1 MTTICGLPSLAVEEN
16 MRQVITGEVNSELL
30 ARGFARAAWSTLVE
44 PGDRVAGRLIGM
56 CGPER
61 ALQFL
66 IDHFRAHEII
76 KECVD
81 IEDSDLDCDQF
92 EEDLAEGIARWQPR
106 LNSGDALNAVSHAAK
121 LGAFLITPEQEL
133 WPAGLNDLGMHAPL
147 VLWGRGQYTALK
159 TFQKSLAVV
168 GARAST
174 GYGEHVTMETVSA
187 IAEQGV
193 SIVSGAAYGIDGM
206 AHRSALAV
214 GGTTMAFLAGGV
226 DRFYPSGHDAL
237 LGRIMD
243 SGLVLA
249 EAPCGYA
256 PTKWRFLLR
265 NRLIAASSQATVV
278 MEAGW
283 RSGSL
288 NTANHAATLGRPL
301 GVVPG
306 PVTSAASAGCHRLLR
321 EYDAVCVTTASEMLE
336 LLPGQPPALSES
348 ELMDAAE

>member
-1 MTTICGLPSLAVEEN
+1 MTTICGLPSLAVEES
-16 MRQVITGEVNSELL
+16 MRQVLPEDSENEQIAL
-30 ARGFARAAWSTLVE
+30 GFARAAWSTLVE
-44 PGDRVAGRLIGM
+44 PGDRVAGRLISLF
-56 CGPER
+56 GPQR

-66 IDHFRAHEII
+66 IERLRADEIVTQC
-76 KECVD
+76 E
-81 IEDSDLDCDQF
+81 DLDELEWNPAQF
-92 EEDLAEGIARWQPR
+92 TEDLAEGITRWQPR
-106 LNSGDALNAVSHAAK
+106 LSSGDALNAVTHAAK

-133 WPAGLNDLGMHAPL
+133 WPDGLNDLGMHAPL
-147 VLWGRGQYTALK
+147 VMWGRGKRSTLGK
-159 TFQKSLAVV
+159 FENSLAIV

-187 IAEQGV
+187 IAETGV
-193 SIVSGAAYGIDGM
+193 AIVSGAAYGIDGM

-237 LGRIMD
+237 LGRIIET
-243 SGLVLA
+243 GLVLA

-265 NRLIAASSQATVV
+265 NRLIAASAQATVV

-306 PVTSAASAGCHRLLR
+306 PVTSASSAGCHRLLR
-321 EYDAVCVTTASEMLE
+321 EYDAVCVTTASEMME

-348 ELMDAAE
+348 ERAEAEE

>member
-1 MTTICGLPSLAVEEN
+1 MTTICGLPALAVEEN
-16 MRQVITGEVNSELL
+16 MRLVMPEEENIQQL
-30 ARGFARAAWSTLVE
+30 ACGFARAAWSTLIE
-44 PGDRVAGRLIGM
+44 PGDRVAGRLITM
-56 CGPER
+56 FGPER
-61 ALQFL
+61 ALHFL
-66 IDHFRAHEII
+66 IDRYRADEIVT
-76 KECVD
+76 E
-81 IEDSDLDCDQF
+81 CDQF
-92 EEDLAEGIARWQPR
+92 EDLDLAQLEEDFAEGIARWRPR
-106 LNSGDALNAVSHAAK
+106 LSSGDALNAVTHAAR
-121 LGAFLITPEQEL
+121 LGAFLLTPEQKL
-133 WPAGLNDLGMHAPL
+133 WPAGFADLDLHAP
-147 VLWGRGQYTALK
+147 VALWGRGQMSKLDQ
-159 TFQKSLAVV
+159 FENSLSVV

-187 IAEQGV
+187 IAESGV
-193 SIVSGAAYGIDGM
+193 GIVSGAAYGIDGM

-214 GGTTMAFLAGGV
+214 EGTTMAFLAGGV

-237 LGRIMD
+237 LRRIIET
-243 SGLVLA
+243 GLVLA

-336 LLPGQPPALSES
+336 LLPGQPPALSAS
-348 ELMDAAE
+348 ELAEAQE

>member
-1 MTTICGLPSLAVEEN
+1 MTTICGLPSLAVEEH
-16 MRQVITGEVNSELL
+16 MRQVMLGEKTQEQL
-30 ARGFARAAWSTLVE
+30 AKGFARAAWSTLIE
-44 PGDRVAGRLIGM
+44 PGDRVAGRLIGLF
-56 CGPER
+56 GPER

-66 IDHFRAHEII
+66 IDRFRADEIV
-76 KECVD
+76 KESEEFV
-81 IEDSDLDCDQF
+81 ELESDPAQF
-92 EEDLAEGIARWQPR
+92 EEDLAEGITRWQPR
-106 LNSGDALNAVSHAAK
+106 LNSGDALNAVAHAAK
-121 LGAFLITPEQEL
+121 LGAFLVTPEQEL
-133 WPAGLNDLGMHAPL
+133 WPVGLNDLGMHAPL
-147 VLWGRGQYTALK
+147 VLWGRGQYSALEK
-159 TFQKSLAVV
+159 FENSLAIV

-187 IAEQGV
+187 IAEAGV
-193 SIVSGAAYGIDGM
+193 AIVSGAAYGIDGM

-237 LGRIMD
+237 LGRIME

-306 PVTSAASAGCHRLLR
+306 PVTSASSAGCHRLLR

-348 ELMDAAE
+348 ELAEAQE

>member
-16 MRQVITGEVNSELL
+16 MRQVMPGVEDAEMLSL
-30 ARGFARAAWSTLVE
+30 GFARAAWSTLIE
-44 PGDRVAGRLIGM
+44 PGDRVAGTLISV
-56 CGPER
+56 CGAER

-66 IDHFRAHEII
+66 IDRFRADEIVT
-76 KECVD
+76 ECAEIV
-81 IEDSDLDCDQF
+81 ELDLDLAQF
-92 EEDLAEGIARWQPR
+92 AEDLADGIARWQPR

-147 VLWGRGQYTALK
+147 VLWGRGQYSALT
-159 TFQKSLAVV
+159 TFQNSLAVV

-237 LGRIMD
+237 LGRIME

-265 NRLIAASSQATVV
+265 NRLIAASTQATVV

-306 PVTSAASAGCHRLLR
+306 PVTSASSAGCHRLLR

-348 ELMDAAE
+348 ELTEAAE

>member
-1 MTTICGLPSLAVEEN
+1 MTTVCGLPSQAVEEY
-16 MRQVITGEVNSELL
+16 MRHVLPDETETEQIAV
-30 ARGFARAAWSTLVE
+30 GFARAAWSTLVE
-44 PGDRVAGRLIGM
+44 PGDRVAGRLISLF
-56 CGPER
+56 GPQQ

-66 IDHFRAHEII
+66 IERFRADEIVAQC
-76 KECVD
+76 E
-81 IEDSDLDCDQF
+81 ELDELEFDPVQF
-92 EEDLAEGIARWQPR
+92 TEDLAEGIARWLPR
-106 LNSGDALNAVSHAAK
+106 LNSGDALNAVTHAAK
-121 LGAFLITPEQEL
+121 LGAFLITPEQDS
-133 WPAGLNDLGMHAPL
+133 WPGGLNDLGMHAPL
-147 VLWGRGQYTALK
+147 LLWGRGKRSALEK
-159 TFQKSLAVV
+159 FENALAVV

-187 IAEQGV
+187 IAESGV
-193 SIVSGAAYGIDGM
+193 AIVSGAAYGIDGM

-237 LGRIMD
+237 LGRIME

-265 NRLIAASSQATVV
+265 NRLIAASTQATVV

-306 PVTSAASAGCHRLLR
+306 PVTSASSAGCHRLLR

-348 ELMDAAE
+348 ECAEVQL

>member
-1 MTTICGLPSLAVEEN
+1 MTTICGLPSLAVEEH
-16 MRQVITGEVNSELL
+16 MRQVMPEDEDSEKL
-30 ARGFARAAWSTLVE
+30 AIGFARAAWSTLIE
-44 PGDRVAGRLIGM
+44 PGDRVAGRLIGLF
-56 CGPER
+56 GAER

-66 IDHFRAHEII
+66 IDRFRADEIV
-76 KECVD
+76 KESEEFV
-81 IEDSDLDCDQF
+81 ELESDPAQF
-92 EEDLAEGIARWQPR
+92 EEDLAEGITRWQPR
-106 LNSGDALNAVSHAAK
+106 LNSGDALNAVAHAAK
-121 LGAFLITPEQEL
+121 LGAFLVTPEQEL
-133 WPAGLNDLGMHAPL
+133 WPVGLNDLGMHAPL
-147 VLWGRGQYTALK
+147 VLWGRGQYSALEK
-159 TFQKSLAVV
+159 FENSLAIV

-187 IAEQGV
+187 IAEAGV
-193 SIVSGAAYGIDGM
+193 AIVSGAAYGIDGM

-237 LGRIMD
+237 LGRIME

-306 PVTSAASAGCHRLLR
+306 PVTSASSAGCHRLLR

-348 ELMDAAE
+348 ELAEAQE

>member
-1 MTTICGLPSLAVEEN
+1 MTTICGLPSQTVEEY
-16 MRQVITGEVNSELL
+16 MRQVLPEETKPELYP
-30 ARGFARAAWSTLVE
+30 AQFARAAWSTLIE
-44 PGDRVAGRLIGM
+44 PGDRVAGRLISIL
-56 CGPER
+56 GPET
-61 ALQFL
+61 ALTL
-66 IDHFRAHEII
+66 IIERFRADEIVSACG
-76 KECVD
+76 EQLD
-81 IEDSDLDCDQF
+81 IEPAQF
-92 EEDLAEGIARWQPR
+92 AEDIAEGLIRWQPR
-106 LNSGDALNAVSHAAK
+106 LSSGDALNSVMHAAQ
-121 LGAFLITPEQEL
+121 LGAFMLTPESSL
-133 WPAGLNDLGMHAPL
+133 WPAGLNDLGLHSPI
-147 VLWGRGQYTALK
+147 VLWGRGKQSALSHCEN
-159 TFQKSLAVV
+159 SLAVV

-187 IAEQGV
+187 IAEHGV
-193 SIVSGAAYGIDGM
+193 AIVSGAAYGIDGM

-237 LGRIMD
+237 LARIIE
-243 SGLVLA
+243 SGVVLA

-265 NRLIAASSQATVV
+265 NRLIAASTQATVV

-306 PVTSAASAGCHRLLR
+306 PVTSVSSAGCHRLLR

-348 ELMDAAE
+348 DLAEA

>member
-1 MTTICGLPSLAVEEN
+1 MTTICGLPTLAVEEN
-16 MRQVITGEVNSELL
+16 MRQVMPEASDAQML
-30 ARGFARAAWSTLVE
+30 AWGFARAAWSTLIE

-56 CGPER
+56 FGPER

-66 IDHFRAHEII
+66 IDRLRADEILA
-76 KECVD
+76 ECGA
-81 IEDSDLDCDQF
+81 LDEGKIDQDQF
-92 EEDLAEGIARWQPR
+92 LEDLAEGIARWQPR

-121 LGAFLITPEQEL
+121 LGAFLLTPEQDT
-133 WPAGLNDLGMHAPL
+133 WPEGLNDLGAHAPL
-147 VLWGRGQYTALK
+147 VLWGRGQHAAIAQ
-159 TFQKSLAVV
+159 FGNSLAIV

-187 IAEQGV
+187 IAETGV
-193 SIVSGAAYGIDGM
+193 AIVSGAAYGIDGM

-237 LGRIMD
+237 LGRIIE
-243 SGLVLA
+243 SGVVLA

-265 NRLIAASSQATVV
+265 NRLIAASTQATVV

-288 NTANHAATLGRPL
+288 NTANHAASLGRPL

-306 PVTSAASAGCHRLLR
+306 PVTSASSAGCHRLLR

-348 ELMDAAE
+348 ELAEQAE

>member
-1 MTTICGLPSLAVEEN
+1 MTTICGLPSLAVEEH
-16 MRQVITGEVNSELL
+16 MRQVLPEDPEPEQI
-30 ARGFARAAWSTLVE
+30 AMGFARAAWSTLVE
-44 PGDRVAGRLIGM
+44 PGDRVAGRLISLF
-56 CGPER
+56 GPQLS
-61 ALQFL
+61 LQFL
-66 IDHFRAHEII
+66 IERLRADEIVAQC
-76 KECVD
+76 EN
-81 IEDSDLDCDQF
+81 LDELELDTSQF
-92 EEDLAEGIARWQPR
+92 TEDLAEGIARWQPR
-106 LNSGDALNAVSHAAK
+106 LSSGDALNAVTHAAK

-133 WPAGLNDLGMHAPL
+133 WPVGLDDLGMHAPL
-147 VLWGRGQYTALK
+147 VLWGRGKLSTLEK
-159 TFQKSLAVV
+159 FENSLAVA

-187 IAEQGV
+187 IAETGV
-193 SIVSGAAYGIDGM
+193 AIVSGAAYGIDGM

-226 DRFYPSGHDAL
+226 DRFYPTGHDAL
-237 LGRIMD
+237 LGRIIET
-243 SGLVLA
+243 GLVLA

-265 NRLIAASSQATVV
+265 NRLIAASTQATVV

-306 PVTSAASAGCHRLLR
+306 PVTSASSAGCHRLLR

-348 ELMDAAE
+348 ELAEAEE

>member
-1 MTTICGLPSLAVEEN
+1 MTTICGLPSQTVEEY
-16 MRQVITGEVNSELL
+16 MRQVLPEDTKPELYP
-30 ARGFARAAWSTLVE
+30 ASFARAAWSTLIE
-44 PGDRVAGRLIGM
+44 PGDRVAGRLIHFLGAETALRLII
-56 CGPER
+56 ER
-61 ALQFL
+61 
-66 IDHFRAHEII
+66 FRADEIVSACGD
-76 KECVD
+76 ELD
-81 IEDSDLDCDQF
+81 IEPAQF
-92 EEDLAEGIARWQPR
+92 AEDIAEGLTRWQPR
-106 LNSGDALNAVSHAAK
+106 LSSGDALNSVMHAAQ
-121 LGAFLITPEQEL
+121 LGAFMLTPESKL
-133 WPAGLNDLGMHAPL
+133 WPVGLHDLGLHSPL
-147 VLWGRGQYTALK
+147 VLWGRGKQSAL
-159 TFQKSLAVV
+159 TQCENSLAVV

-174 GYGEHVTMETVSA
+174 GYGEHVTMETVSV
-187 IAEQGV
+187 IAEHGV
-193 SIVSGAAYGIDGM
+193 AIVSGAAYGIDGM

-237 LGRIMD
+237 LARIME
-243 SGLVLA
+243 SGVVLA

-265 NRLIAASSQATVV
+265 NRLIAASTQATVV

-306 PVTSAASAGCHRLLR
+306 PVTSASSAGCHRLLR

-348 ELMDAAE
+348 DLA

>member
-1 MTTICGLPSLAVEEN
+1 MTTICGLPSLAVEEH
-16 MRQVITGEVNSELL
+16 MRQVMPEDEDSEKL
-30 ARGFARAAWSTLVE
+30 AVGFARAAWSTLIE
-44 PGDRVAGRLIGM
+44 PGDRVAGRLIGLF
-56 CGPER
+56 GPER

-66 IDHFRAHEII
+66 IDHFRADEIV
-76 KECVD
+76 KECEEFV
-81 IEDSDLDCDQF
+81 ELESDPAQF
-92 EEDLAEGIARWQPR
+92 EEDLAEGIARWLPR
-106 LNSGDALNAVSHAAK
+106 LNSGDALNAVAHAAK
-121 LGAFLITPEQEL
+121 LGAFLVTPEQEL
-133 WPAGLNDLGMHAPL
+133 WPVGLNDLGMHAPL
-147 VLWGRGQYTALK
+147 VLWGRGQYSALSQ
-159 TFQKSLAVV
+159 FENSLAVV

-174 GYGEHVTMETVSA
+174 GYGEHVTMETVSS
-187 IAEQGV
+187 IAEAGV
-193 SIVSGAAYGIDGM
+193 AIVSGAAYGIDGM

-237 LGRIMD
+237 LGRIME

-306 PVTSAASAGCHRLLR
+306 PVTSASSAGCHRLLR

-336 LLPGQPPALSES
+336 LLPGQPPALCES
-348 ELMDAAE
+348 ELAEAQE

>member
-1 MTTICGLPSLAVEEN
+1 MTTICGLPRLAVEES
-16 MRQVITGEVNSELL
+16 MRQVLPPEVDLETL
-30 ARGFARAAWSTLVE
+30 AQAFARAAWTTLVE
-44 PGDRVAGRLIGM
+44 PGDRVAGRLISM
-56 CGPER
+56 CGAER

-66 IDHFRAHEII
+66 IDRFRADEIVQ
-76 KECVD
+76 ECLALEEMECEPELF
-81 IEDSDLDCDQF
+81 I
-92 EEDLAEGIARWQPR
+92 EDLAEGIMRWQPR
-106 LNSGDALNAVSHAAK
+106 LSSGDALNAVIHAAG
-121 LGAFLITPEQEL
+121 LGAFLLTPEQDTWPGGLSDLEL
-133 WPAGLNDLGMHAPL
+133 HAPIA
-147 VLWGRGQYTALK
+147 LWARGQRFALRG
-159 TFQKSLAVV
+159 FDNSLAVV

-187 IAEQGV
+187 IAERGV
-193 SIVSGAAYGIDGM
+193 AIVSGAAYGIDGM

-237 LGRIMD
+237 LGRIMET
-243 SGLVLA
+243 GVVLA

-265 NRLIAASSQATVV
+265 NRLIAASTQGTVV

-288 NTANHAATLGRPL
+288 NTANHAASLGRPL

-336 LLPGQPPALSES
+336 LLPGQPAALSES
-348 ELMDAAE
+348 ERQESVE

>member
-1 MTTICGLPSLAVEEN
+1 MTTICGLPSQAVEEN
-16 MRQVITGEVNSELL
+16 MRQVMPGVADAEKL
-30 ARGFARAAWSTLVE
+30 ALGFARAAWSTLIE
-44 PGDRVAGRLIGM
+44 PGDRVAGRLIGLF
-56 CGPER
+56 GPER

-66 IDHFRAHEII
+66 IDRFRADEIA
-76 KECVD
+76 KE
-81 IEDSDLDCDQF
+81 IESMDELDLEPAQL

-106 LNSGDALNAVSHAAK
+106 LSSGDALNAVTHAAK

-147 VLWGRGQYTALK
+147 VLWGRGQYSALEK
-159 TFQKSLAVV
+159 FENSLAVV

-187 IAEQGV
+187 IAESGV
-193 SIVSGAAYGIDGM
+193 AIVSGAAYGIDGM

-237 LGRIMD
+237 LGRIME

-348 ELMDAAE
+348 ELAEAAE

>member
-16 MRQVITGEVNSELL
+16 MQQVMPGENTQEQL
-30 ARGFARAAWSTLVE
+30 AHGFARAAWSTLIE
-44 PGDRVAGRLIGM
+44 PGDRVAGRIINM
-56 CGPER
+56 FGPER
-61 ALQFL
+61 ALLFL
-66 IDHFRAHEII
+66 INHFRADEIV
-76 KECVD
+76 KECD
-81 IEDSDLDCDQF
+81 EFDEFEIDRAQF
-92 EEDLAEGIARWQPR
+92 VEDLAEGIARWQPR
-106 LNSGDALNAVSHAAK
+106 LNSGDALNAVAHAAK

-133 WPAGLNDLGMHAPL
+133 WPEGLNDLGMHAPL
-147 VLWGRGQYTALK
+147 VLWGRGQYSALRR
-159 TFQKSLAVV
+159 FENSLAVV

-187 IAEQGV
+187 IAEKDV
-193 SIVSGAAYGIDGM
+193 AIVSGAAYGIDGM

-237 LGRIMD
+237 LGRIME

-306 PVTSAASAGCHRLLR
+306 PVTSASSAGCHRLLR

-336 LLPGQPPALSES
+336 LLPGQPPALSAS
-348 ELMDAAE
+348 ELAETPE

>member
-1 MTTICGLPSLAVEEN
+1 MTTICGLPSSAVEEN
-16 MRQVITGEVNSELL
+16 MRKVMPGIADSEIF
-30 ARGFARAAWSTLVE
+30 AVGFARAAWSTLTE
-44 PGDRVAGRLIGM
+44 PGDRVAGRLIAL

-66 IDHFRAHEII
+66 IDRFRTDEIV
-76 KECVD
+76 KECGAL
-81 IEDSDLDCDQF
+81 EELDMDPAQF
-92 EEDLAEGIARWQPR
+92 EEDLAEGMMRWQPR
-106 LNSGDALNAVSHAAK
+106 LSSGDALQSVTHAAG
-121 LGAFLITPEQEL
+121 LGAFLLTPEREL
-133 WPAGLNDLGMHAPL
+133 WPRGVNDLGLHAPL
-147 VLWGRGQYTALK
+147 VLWGRGQLKALEK
-159 TFQKSLAVV
+159 FENSLAVV

-187 IAEQGV
+187 IAEHDV
-193 SIVSGAAYGIDGM
+193 AIVSGAAYGIDGM
-206 AHRSALAV
+206 AHRSALAA

-237 LGRIMD
+237 LARIME
-243 SGLVLA
+243 SGVVLA

-265 NRLIAASSQATVV
+265 NRLIAASTQATIV

-306 PVTSAASAGCHRLLR
+306 PVTSASSAGCHRLLR
-321 EYDAVCVTTASEMLE
+321 EYDAVCVTSASEMLE

-348 ELMDAAE
+348 ELAEAAE

>member
-16 MRQVITGEVNSELL
+16 MRQVMPADSDLETL
-30 ARGFARAAWSTLVE
+30 APAFARAAWSTLVE
-44 PGDRVAGRLIGM
+44 PGDRVAGQLIAL

-66 IDHFRAHEII
+66 IDRFRADEIV
-76 KECVD
+76 KECVALNEGEFD
-81 IEDSDLDCDQF
+81 AGVF
-92 EEDLAEGIARWQPR
+92 EEDLAEAIFRWQPR
-106 LNSGDALNAVSHAAK
+106 LSSGDALNAVTHAAG
-121 LGAFLITPEQEL
+121 LGALLLTPEQEQ
-133 WPAGLNDLGMHAPL
+133 WPRGLSDLGLHAPL
-147 VLWGRGQYTALK
+147 VLWARGQREVLGA
-159 TFQKSLAVV
+159 FENSLAVV

-174 GYGEHVTMETVSA
+174 GYGEHVTMETVST
-187 IAEQGV
+187 IAQQGV
-193 SIVSGAAYGIDGM
+193 AIVSGAAYGIDGM

-237 LGRIMD
+237 LGRIMET
-243 SGLVLA
+243 GLVLA
-249 EAPCGYA
+249 ETPCGYA

-288 NTANHAATLGRPL
+288 NTANHASTLGRPL

-321 EYDAVCVTTASEMLE
+321 EYDAVCVTNAAEMLE
-336 LLPGQPPALSES
+336 LLPGQGPALSES
-348 ELMDAAE
+348 EQELVGR

>member
-1 MTTICGLPSLAVEEN
+1 MTTICGLPSLAVEEH
-16 MRQVITGEVNSELL
+16 MRQVMPEDEDSEKL
-30 ARGFARAAWSTLVE
+30 AFGFARAAWSTLIE
-44 PGDRVAGRLIGM
+44 PGDRVAGRLIGLF
-56 CGPER
+56 GAER

-66 IDHFRAHEII
+66 IDRFRADEIV
-76 KECVD
+76 KESEEFV
-81 IEDSDLDCDQF
+81 ELESDPAQF
-92 EEDLAEGIARWQPR
+92 EEDLAEGITRWQPR
-106 LNSGDALNAVSHAAK
+106 LNSGDALNAVAHAAK
-121 LGAFLITPEQEL
+121 LGAFLVTPEQEL
-133 WPAGLNDLGMHAPL
+133 WPVGLNDLGMHAPL
-147 VLWGRGQYTALK
+147 VLWGRGQYSALEK
-159 TFQKSLAVV
+159 FENSLAIV

-187 IAEQGV
+187 IAEAGV
-193 SIVSGAAYGIDGM
+193 AIVSGAAYGIDGM

-237 LGRIMD
+237 LGRIME

-306 PVTSAASAGCHRLLR
+306 PVTSASSAGCHRLLR

-348 ELMDAAE
+348 ELAEAQE

>member
-16 MRQVITGEVNSELL
+16 MRQVMPEDSDIETL
-30 ARGFARAAWSTLVE
+30 AQAFARAAWSTLVE
-44 PGDRVAGRLIGM
+44 PGDRVAGRLISL

-66 IDHFRAHEII
+66 IDRFRVDEIV
-76 KECVD
+76 KECVAL
-81 IEDSDLDCDQF
+81 EVVEFEPELF
-92 EEDLAEGIARWQPR
+92 EEDLAEGIIRWQPR
-106 LNSGDALNAVSHAAK
+106 LSSGDALNAVSHAGG
-121 LGAFLITPEQEL
+121 LGAFLLTPEQEL
-133 WPAGLNDLGMHAPL
+133 WPRGLGDLGLHAPI
-147 VLWGRGQYTALK
+147 VLWARGQRSALEG
-159 TFQKSLAVV
+159 FENSLAVV

-193 SIVSGAAYGIDGM
+193 AVVSGAAYGIDGM

-237 LGRIMD
+237 LGRIIQT
-243 SGLVLA
+243 GAVLA

-288 NTANHAATLGRPL
+288 NTANHASSLGRPL

-321 EYDAVCVTTASEMLE
+321 EYDAVCVTTASEMME

-348 ELMDAAE
+348 ERQESLS

>member
-16 MRQVITGEVNSELL
+16 MQQVLRDEVDAEKL
-30 ARGFARAAWSTLVE
+30 ATSFARAAWSTLIE
-44 PGDRVAGRLIGM
+44 PGDRVAGRLISVF
-56 CGPER
+56 GPER

-66 IDHFRAHEII
+66 IDRYRADEIL
-76 KECVD
+76 KESEGINELEWDPV
-81 IEDSDLDCDQF
+81 QF
-92 EEDLAEGIARWQPR
+92 EEELAEGITRWQPR
-106 LNSGDALNAVSHAAK
+106 LNSGDALNAVTHAAK
-121 LGAFLITPEQEL
+121 LAAFLITPEHEL

-147 VLWGRGQYTALK
+147 VLWGRGQYPALER
-159 TFQKSLAVV
+159 FENSLAVV

-187 IAEQGV
+187 IAEAGV
-193 SIVSGAAYGIDGM
+193 AIVSGAAYGIDGM

-237 LGRIMD
+237 LGRIMET
-243 SGLVLA
+243 GLVLA

-306 PVTSAASAGCHRLLR
+306 PVTSASSAGCHRLLR

-336 LLPGQPPALSES
+336 LLPGQPPALRES
-348 ELMDAAE
+348 ELAESTE

>member
-1 MTTICGLPSLAVEEN
+1 MTTICGLPSLAVKEN
-16 MRQVITGEVNSELL
+16 MHQVLRGEVDAEKL
-30 ARGFARAAWSTLVE
+30 ATSFARAAWSTLIE
-44 PGDRVAGRLIGM
+44 PGDRIAGRLISVF
-56 CGPER
+56 GPER

-66 IDHFRAHEII
+66 IDRYRADEIL
-76 KECVD
+76 KESEG
-81 IEDSDLDCDQF
+81 ISELDCDPTQF
-92 EEDLAEGIARWQPR
+92 EEDLADGITRWQPR
-106 LNSGDALNAVSHAAK
+106 LNSGDALNAEDK
-121 LGAFLITPEQEL
+121 F
-133 WPAGLNDLGMHAPL
+133 WPAGLNDLGMHAPQ
-147 VLWGRGQYTALK
+147 VLWGRGQHSTLEH
-159 TFQKSLAVV
+159 FQNSLAVV

-187 IAEQGV
+187 IAEAGV
-193 SIVSGAAYGIDGM
+193 AIVSGAAYGIDGM

-237 LGRIMD
+237 LGRIMET
-243 SGLVLA
+243 GLVLA

-306 PVTSAASAGCHRLLR
+306 PVTSASSAGCHRLLR

-348 ELMDAAE
+348 ELAESTE

>member
-16 MRQVITGEVNSELL
+16 MRQVMPVDSDIETI
-30 ARGFARAAWSTLVE
+30 ATGFARAAWSTLIE

-61 ALQFL
+61 ALHFL
-66 IDHFRAHEII
+66 IDRFRADEIV
-76 KECVD
+76 KECLALEELE
-81 IEDSDLDCDQF
+81 IEPAQL
-92 EEDLAEGIARWQPR
+92 EEELAEGIMRWQPR
-106 LNSGDALNAVSHAAK
+106 LSSGDALQAITHAAG
-121 LGAFLITPEQEL
+121 LGAFVLTPEHNC
-133 WPAGLNDLGMHAPL
+133 WPRGVNDLGLHAP
-147 VLWGRGQYTALK
+147 VMMWGRGQISALEK
-159 TFQKSLAVV
+159 FDTSLAVV

-206 AHRSALAV
+206 AHRCALAV

-237 LGRIMD
+237 LTRIVET
-243 SGLVLA
+243 GVVLA

-265 NRLIAASSQATVV
+265 NRLIAASTQATVV

-288 NTANHAATLGRPL
+288 NTANHAASLGRPL

-306 PVTSAASAGCHRLLR
+306 PVTSASSAGCHRLLR

-336 LLPGQPPALSES
+336 LLPGQP
-348 ELMDAAE
+348 

>member
-16 MRQVITGEVNSELL
+16 MRQVMPLDSDREMLRL
-30 ARGFARAAWSTLVE
+30 GFARSAWSTLIE
-44 PGDRVAGRLIGM
+44 PGDRVAGQLIGM
-56 CGPER
+56 FGPER

-66 IDHFRAHEII
+66 IDRFRADEILTEI
-76 KECVD
+76 SALDQGE
-81 IEDSDLDCDQF
+81 IDLIQLR
-92 EEDLAEGIARWQPR
+92 EDLAEGIARWQPR
-106 LNSGDALNAVSHAAK
+106 LNSCDALNAVNHAGK
-121 LGAFLITPEQEL
+121 LGAFLLIPEQEG
-133 WPAGLNDLGMHAPL
+133 WPVGFRDLGHHAPV
-147 VLWGRGQYTALK
+147 VLWGRGQQSALPR
-159 TFQKSLAVV
+159 FEKSLSIV

-187 IAEQGV
+187 IAETGV
-193 SIVSGAAYGIDGM
+193 AIVSGAAYGIDGM

-237 LGRIMD
+237 LGRIIE

-306 PVTSAASAGCHRLLR
+306 PITSAASAGCHRLLR

-336 LLPGQPPALSES
+336 LLPGQPAALSES
-348 ELMDAAE
+348 ELEEGL

>member
-16 MRQVITGEVNSELL
+16 MRQVLPEDSEPEEI

-44 PGDRVAGRLIGM
+44 PGDRVAGRLISLF
-56 CGPER
+56 GPQL

-66 IDHFRAHEII
+66 IERLRADEIVAQC
-76 KECVD
+76 E
-81 IEDSDLDCDQF
+81 DLDELELDTAQF
-92 EEDLAEGIARWQPR
+92 TEDLAAGIARWQPR
-106 LNSGDALNAVSHAAK
+106 LSSGNALNAVTHASK

-133 WPAGLNDLGMHAPL
+133 WPVGLNDLGMHAPL
-147 VLWGRGQYTALK
+147 VLWGRGKRSTLER
-159 TFQKSLAVV
+159 FQNSLAVV

-187 IAEQGV
+187 IAESGV
-193 SIVSGAAYGIDGM
+193 AIVSGAAYGIDGM

-237 LGRIMD
+237 LGRIIET
-243 SGLVLA
+243 GLVLA

-265 NRLIAASSQATVV
+265 NRLIAASTQATVV

-306 PVTSAASAGCHRLLR
+306 PVTSASSAGCHRLLR

-348 ELMDAAE
+348 ELAEEAE

>member
-1 MTTICGLPSLAVEEN
+1 MTTICGLPSLTVEEH
-16 MRQVITGEVNSELL
+16 MRQVLPEDTETELISL
-30 ARGFARAAWSTLVE
+30 GFARAAWSTLVE
-44 PGDRVAGRLIGM
+44 PGDRVAGRLISIF
-56 CGPER
+56 GPQL

-66 IDHFRAHEII
+66 IERLRADEII
-76 KECVD
+76 AQCE
-81 IEDSDLDCDQF
+81 DLDELECDPSQF
-92 EEDLAEGIARWQPR
+92 TEDLAEGITRWQPR
-106 LNSGDALNAVSHAAK
+106 LSSGDALNAVTHAAK
-121 LGAFLITPEQEL
+121 LGAFLITPEQAL

-147 VLWGRGQYTALK
+147 VLWGRGKQSTLGK
-159 TFQKSLAVV
+159 LENSLAIV

-187 IAEQGV
+187 IAETGV
-193 SIVSGAAYGIDGM
+193 AIVSGAAYGIDGM
-206 AHRSALAV
+206 AHRSALAA

-237 LGRIMD
+237 LGRIIET
-243 SGLVLA
+243 GLVLA
-249 EAPCGYA
+249 EVPCGYA

-265 NRLIAASSQATVV
+265 NRLIAASAQATVV

-306 PVTSAASAGCHRLLR
+306 PVTSASSAGCHRLLR

-348 ELMDAAE
+348 ELAEATE

>member
-16 MRQVITGEVNSELL
+16 MRQVL
-30 ARGFARAAWSTLVE
+30 AGDTETQQIALGFARAAWSTLVE
-44 PGDRVAGRLIGM
+44 PGDRVAGRLISLF
-56 CGPER
+56 GPQR

-66 IDHFRAHEII
+66 IERLRVDEIVAQC
-76 KECVD
+76 E
-81 IEDSDLDCDQF
+81 DLDELELDTSEF
-92 EEDLAEGIARWQPR
+92 TEDLAEGIARWQPR
-106 LNSGDALNAVSHAAK
+106 LSSGDALNAVTHAAK

-133 WPAGLNDLGMHAPL
+133 WPAGLHDLGMHAPL
-147 VLWGRGQYTALK
+147 VLWGRGKRSTLEK
-159 TFQKSLAVV
+159 FENSLAVV

-187 IAEQGV
+187 IAESGV
-193 SIVSGAAYGIDGM
+193 AIVSGAAYGIDGM

-237 LGRIMD
+237 LGRIIET
-243 SGLVLA
+243 GLVLA

-265 NRLIAASSQATVV
+265 NRLIAASTQATVV

-306 PVTSAASAGCHRLLR
+306 PVTSATSAGCHRLLR

-336 LLPGQPPALSES
+336 LLPGQPHALSES
-348 ELMDAAE
+348 ECAEVQL

>member
-1 MTTICGLPSLAVEEN
+1 MTTICGLPSLAVEES
-16 MRQVITGEVNSELL
+16 MRQVLPEDSESEQIAL
-30 ARGFARAAWSTLVE
+30 GFARAAWSTLVE
-44 PGDRVAGRLIGM
+44 PGDRVAGRLISLF
-56 CGPER
+56 GPQL

-66 IDHFRAHEII
+66 IERLRADEII
-76 KECVD
+76 AQCE
-81 IEDSDLDCDQF
+81 DLDELEWDPAQF
-92 EEDLAEGIARWQPR
+92 TEDLAEGIVRWQPR
-106 LNSGDALNAVSHAAK
+106 LSSGDALNAVTHAAK

-133 WPAGLNDLGMHAPL
+133 WPDGLNDLGMHAPL
-147 VLWGRGQYTALK
+147 VLWGRGKRSTLGK
-159 TFQKSLAVV
+159 FENSLAIV

-187 IAEQGV
+187 IAETGV
-193 SIVSGAAYGIDGM
+193 AIVSGAAYGIDGM

-214 GGTTMAFLAGGV
+214 GGTTMALLAGGV

-237 LGRIMD
+237 LGRIIET
-243 SGLVLA
+243 GLVLA

-265 NRLIAASSQATVV
+265 NRLIAASAQATVV

-306 PVTSAASAGCHRLLR
+306 PVTSASSAGCHRLLR

-348 ELMDAAE
+348 ELAEAEE

>member
-1 MTTICGLPSLAVEEN
+1 
-16 MRQVITGEVNSELL
+16 
-30 ARGFARAAWSTLVE
+30 
-44 PGDRVAGRLIGM
+44 
-56 CGPER
+56 
-61 ALQFL
+61 
-66 IDHFRAHEII
+66 
-76 KECVD
+76 
-81 IEDSDLDCDQF
+81 
-92 EEDLAEGIARWQPR
+92 
-106 LNSGDALNAVSHAAK
+106 
-121 LGAFLITPEQEL
+121 
-133 WPAGLNDLGMHAPL
+133 
-147 VLWGRGQYTALK
+147 
-159 TFQKSLAVV
+159 
-168 GARAST
+168 
-174 GYGEHVTMETVSA
+174 METVSA
-187 IAEQGV
+187 IAEAGV
-193 SIVSGAAYGIDGM
+193 AIVSGAAYGIDGM

-288 NTANHAATLGRPL
+288 NTANHAATLCRPL

-306 PVTSAASAGCHRLLR
+306 PVTSASSAGCHRLLR

-348 ELMDAAE
+348 ELAESTE

>member
-16 MRQVITGEVNSELL
+16 MHQVLRDEVDAEKL
-30 ARGFARAAWSTLVE
+30 AMSFARAAWSTLIE
-44 PGDRVAGRLIGM
+44 PGDRVAGRLISVF
-56 CGPER
+56 GPER

-66 IDHFRAHEII
+66 IDRYRADEIL
-76 KECVD
+76 KECEGID
-81 IEDSDLDCDQF
+81 ELECDPTQF
-92 EEDLAEGIARWQPR
+92 EEDLAEGITRWQPR
-106 LNSGDALNAVSHAAK
+106 LNSGDALNAVTHAAK
-121 LGAFLITPEQEL
+121 LGAFLITPEDKL

-147 VLWGRGQYTALK
+147 LLWGRGKHSTLEH
-159 TFQKSLAVV
+159 FQNSLAVV

-174 GYGEHVTMETVSA
+174 GYGEHVTMETGSA
-187 IAEQGV
+187 IAEAGV
-193 SIVSGAAYGIDGM
+193 AIVSGAAYGIDGM

-237 LGRIMD
+237 LSRIMET
-243 SGLVLA
+243 GLVMA

-306 PVTSAASAGCHRLLR
+306 PVTSASSAGCHRLLR

-348 ELMDAAE
+348 ELAESTE

>member
-1 MTTICGLPSLAVEEN
+1 MTTICGLPSLAVEES
-16 MRQVITGEVNSELL
+16 MRQVLPEDSESEQIAL
-30 ARGFARAAWSTLVE
+30 GFARAAWSTLVE
-44 PGDRVAGRLIGM
+44 PGDRVAGRLISIF
-56 CGPER
+56 GPQL

-66 IDHFRAHEII
+66 IERLRADEII
-76 KECVD
+76 AQCE
-81 IEDSDLDCDQF
+81 DLDELEWNPAQF
-92 EEDLAEGIARWQPR
+92 TEDLAEGITRWQPR
-106 LNSGDALNAVSHAAK
+106 LSSGDALNAVTHAAK

-133 WPAGLNDLGMHAPL
+133 WPDGLNDLGMHAPL
-147 VLWGRGQYTALK
+147 VLWGRGKRSTLGK
-159 TFQKSLAVV
+159 FENSLAIV

-187 IAEQGV
+187 IAETGV
-193 SIVSGAAYGIDGM
+193 AIVSGAAYGIDGM

-237 LGRIMD
+237 LGRIIET
-243 SGLVLA
+243 GLVLA

-265 NRLIAASSQATVV
+265 NRLIAASAQATVV

-306 PVTSAASAGCHRLLR
+306 PVTSASSAGCHRLLR
-321 EYDAVCVTTASEMLE
+321 EYDAVCVTTASEMME

-348 ELMDAAE
+348 ELAEATE